1 MNKCWCGSG
10 LDYEVCHREFDKKI
24 NYYKKRGVMTPPRS
38 MIKNQQ
44 QIEGI
49 KKAAVVNNGL
59 LDHIEKNIKIGMSTE
74 DIDVLTREYL
84 KEHNAHSADLNYEG
98 YPKSICTSINDVVC
112 HGIPSSD
119 VILKDGDI
127 INVDATSEL
136 NGYYADASRMFMMG
150 NVSDEAKKLVK
161 ITKEAMYE
169 GMKAIKPWKS
179 HIGDIGKAIAVVLM
193 VMQVAGS
200 GGTFPIQCA
209 PEFFRKVYPL
219 LPFVHS
225 MNAMRECIAG
235 FYGMNY
241 WIELGKLA
249 LFLIP
254 ALLLGLILRKPVIK
268 LNDAF
273 TEKLESTH
281 LI

>member
-1 MNKCWCGSG
+1 
-10 LDYEVCHREFDKKI
+10 
-24 NYYKKRGVMTPPRS
+24 
-38 MIKNQQ
+38 
-44 QIEGI
+44 
-49 KKAAVVNNGL
+49 
-59 LDHIEKNIKIGMSTE
+59 MSTE

-169 GMKAIKPWKS
+169 GMKANQS
-179 HIGDIGKAIAVVLM
+179 HGKVILEISVKQFKDMHILMAIASLNEFC
-193 VMQVAGS
+193 GS
-200 GGTFPIQCA
+200 W
-209 PEFFRKVYPL
+209 
-219 LPFVHS
+219 
-225 MNAMRECIAG
+225 
-235 FYGMNY
+235 Y
-241 WIELGKLA
+241 W
-249 LFLIP
+249 
-254 ALLLGLILRKPVIK
+254 
-268 LNDAF
+268 NDHA
-273 TEKLESTH
+273 
-281 LI
+281 

>member
-169 GMKAIKPWKS
+169 GMKAIKHGKVILEIS
-179 HIGDIGKAIAVVLM
+179 VKQFKDMHILTAIVSLKNSVVM
-193 VMQVAGS
+193 V
-200 GGTFPIQCA
+200 
-209 PEFFRKVYPL
+209 
-219 LPFVHS
+219 
-225 MNAMRECIAG
+225 
-235 FYGMNY
+235 
-241 WIELGKLA
+241 
-249 LFLIP
+249 
-254 ALLLGLILRKPVIK
+254 
-268 LNDAF
+268 
-273 TEKLESTH
+273 LE
-281 LI
+281 

>member
-1 MNKCWCGSG
+1 
-10 LDYEVCHREFDKKI
+10 
-24 NYYKKRGVMTPPRS
+24 
-38 MIKNQQ
+38 
-44 QIEGI
+44 
-49 KKAAVVNNGL
+49 
-59 LDHIEKNIKIGMSTE
+59 MSTE

-169 GMKAIKPWKS
+169 GMKAIKPWKVILEIS
-179 HIGDIGKAIAVVLM
+179 VKQFKDMHILMAIASLKNSVVM
-193 VMQVAGS
+193 V
-200 GGTFPIQCA
+200 
-209 PEFFRKVYPL
+209 
-219 LPFVHS
+219 
-225 MNAMRECIAG
+225 
-235 FYGMNY
+235 
-241 WIELGKLA
+241 
-249 LFLIP
+249 
-254 ALLLGLILRKPVIK
+254 
-268 LNDAF
+268 
-273 TEKLESTH
+273 LE
-281 LI
+281 

>member
-119 VILKDGDI
+119 VILK
-127 INVDATSEL
+127 
-136 NGYYADASRMFMMG
+136 MG
-150 NVSDEAKKLVK
+150 ILL
-161 ITKEAMYE
+161 T
-169 GMKAIKPWKS
+169 
-179 HIGDIGKAIAVVLM
+179 LTL
-193 VMQVAGS
+193 QV
-200 GGTFPIQCA
+200 
-209 PEFFRKVYPL
+209 
-219 LPFVHS
+219 
-225 MNAMRECIAG
+225 N
-235 FYGMNY
+235 
-241 WIELGKLA
+241 
-249 LFLIP
+249 
-254 ALLLGLILRKPVIK
+254 
-268 LNDAF
+268 
-273 TEKLESTH
+273 
-281 LI
+281 

>member
-38 MIKNQQ
+38 MIKNKQ

-112 HGIPSSD
+112 HGIPSPN

-127 INVDATSEL
+127 ISIDIDNHEL
-136 NGYYADASRMFMMG
+136 NVL
-150 NVSDEAKKLVK
+150 VSDQEMEARKAKWQPRTPQVTTGYLARYASLV
-161 ITKEAMYE
+161 TSADR
-169 GMKAIKPWKS
+169 G
-179 HIGDIGKAIAVVLM
+179 AVL
-193 VMQVAGS
+193 QV
-200 GGTFPIQCA
+200 
-209 PEFFRKVYPL
+209 K
-219 LPFVHS
+219 
-225 MNAMRECIAG
+225 
-235 FYGMNY
+235 
-241 WIELGKLA
+241 
-249 LFLIP
+249 
-254 ALLLGLILRKPVIK
+254 
-268 LNDAF
+268 
-273 TEKLESTH
+273 
-281 LI
+281 

>member
-98 YPKSICTSINDVVC
+98 YPKSICTSINDIVC

-150 NVSDEAKKLVK
+150 NVSDEAK
-161 ITKEAMYE
+161 
-169 GMKAIKPWKS
+169 
-179 HIGDIGKAIAVVLM
+179 
-193 VMQVAGS
+193 
-200 GGTFPIQCA
+200 
-209 PEFFRKVYPL
+209 
-219 LPFVHS
+219 
-225 MNAMRECIAG
+225 
-235 FYGMNY
+235 
-241 WIELGKLA
+241 
-249 LFLIP
+249 
-254 ALLLGLILRKPVIK
+254 
-268 LNDAF
+268 
-273 TEKLESTH
+273 
-281 LI
+281 